1 MKTHEKKRINEI
13 EKAHDSVKRKSI
25 IINVMVL
32 SILSFIA
39 VLLITEIA

>member
-1 MKTHEKKRINEI
+1 MKRREKKRTSEI
-13 EKAHDSVKRKSI
+13 EKAQDSVKRKSI

-39 VLLITEIA
+39 VLLITQIA

>member
-13 EKAHDSVKRKSI
+13 DKAQDSINRKSMM
-25 IINVMVL
+25 INVMVF

-39 VLLITEIA
+39 VLLITIIV

>member
-1 MKTHEKKRINEI
+1 MKTHEKKRTSEI
-13 EKAHDSVKRKSI
+13 EKVQDSVKRKSM

-39 VLLITEIA
+39 VLLITQIA